1 MELEVLLHLLIHSS
15 VRRLGRIRSG
25 NRVLEVNS
33 RVLWNKPSETAY
45 TNRSIRAQSLKSPE
59 GTRKHKK
66 TISLRF
72 VRVGIRYNPYV
83 LYVSVSGKAFR
94 IISSVTVWG
103 RSKTNSLRNF
113 VSFVQLSMKSLNIS
127 VPGLNLGVGVKD
139 NETERFKNKF
149 D

>member
-83 LYVSVSGKAFR
+83 LYVSVSGK
-94 IISSVTVWG
+94 
-103 RSKTNSLRNF
+103 
-113 VSFVQLSMKSLNIS
+113 S
-127 VPGLNLGVGVKD
+127 VPNHLLRHRLGKVKD
-139 NETERFKNKF
+139 KQFAELCILCAVVNEIIKYLRSRFESRCWRKGQRNRTF
-149 D
+149 